1 MHGAMSQDT
10 GTFKH
15 VIEQSVMLLPA
26 LRTLA
31 SCSTAALEKEYF
43 PKRWIID
50 ALSYQQNTSKDM
62 SIDETVKCKGTLKI
76 ELGYVLRS

>member
-1 MHGAMSQDT
+1 MHGIMPQDT

-15 VIEQSVMLLPA
+15 VNEQSVLQLA
-26 LRTLA
+26 ASCTLA
-31 SCSTAALEKEYF
+31 SCSAAALHKEYF
-43 PKRWIID
+43 PKRRIID

-76 ELGYVLRS
+76 RLDYVLRS